1 MYQLSI
7 NQQADLLIPSTGWLC
22 FHLTVLITAIHC
34 SSSTNFRQELIYRH
48 QTIYDLTIFMFL
60 RILDFIGY

>member
-7 NQQADLLIPSTGWLC
+7 NQQADLLISSTGWLC
-22 FHLTVLITAIHC
+22 FHLIVLITAIHC
-34 SSSTNFRQELIYRH
+34 GSSRNFRQELIYRH